1 MSDIP
6 RTRRQR
12 SGAPADARADTGT
25 APDDG
30 MITAAPVPW
39 NRTTPSSSA
48 ALDGQLGWDSA
59 RPSLEMAHGSIR
71 TLETSG
77 DVLPELEDAPES
89 RRPLWRHP
97 AFLISIGT
105 TLLALIAFV
114 VFVILGGFSERAV
127 AADLEFETTENVVRV
142 TWTGPDVPYQV
153 IVLDGPAGP
162 ELDVSQQVTG
172 TEVWLPRA
180 AGLIDEGS
188 CVVVRPVAGN
198 EGAEV
203 GLDRGTLDP
212 QGAVAG
218 CVADAAAE

>member
-12 SGAPADARADTGT
+12 SGAPADARSDTGS
-25 APDDG
+25 AADGG
-30 MITAAPVPW
+30 MITGAPVPW
-39 NRTTPSSSA
+39 NRSSSSTSA

-59 RPSLEMAHGSIR
+59 RPSLESVHGTIR

-105 TLLALIAFV
+105 TVLALIAFV
-114 VFVILGGFSERAV
+114 VFVILGGFSERPV
-127 AADLEFETTENVVRV
+127 ASDLEIEITENVVRA
-142 TWTGPDVPYQV
+142 TWSGPDVPYQV
-153 IVLDGPAGP
+153 VVLDGPAGP

-188 CVVVRPVAGN
+188 CIVVRPAAGN
-198 EGAEV
+198 EDAAV